1 MYHYIVKRKL
11 RKVFA
16 GLNAGKIEAVT
27 DELSDQAVHYFIGQ
41 HALSGTRRTPDS
53 IRLWY
58 QRLLRL
64 LPDIHFDLE
73 NIHVQGFPWATLA
86 AVPWTESNS
95 GTDGVRT
102 SNEGLNLVRI
112 AWGRVV
118 EVRIYTDTQ
127 VLVAT
132 LDRLAAANVTEAHA
146 PPIIS

>member
-53 IRLWY
+53 IRLCY

-102 SNEGLNLVRI
+102 SNERVLNKLTQGWSPSIGGQFFCENGYGAAVCG
-112 AWGRVV
+112 AKWG
-118 EVRIYTDTQ
+118 
-127 VLVAT
+127 
-132 LDRLAAANVTEAHA
+132 
-146 PPIIS
+146 

>member
-1 MYHYIVKRKL
+1 MICL
-11 RKVFA
+11 
-16 GLNAGKIEAVT
+16 
-27 DELSDQAVHYFIGQ
+27 
-41 HALSGTRRTPDS
+41 
-53 IRLWY
+53 
-58 QRLLRL
+58 
-64 LPDIHFDLE
+64 
-73 NIHVQGFPWATLA
+73 TL
-86 AVPWTESNS
+86 
-95 GTDGVRT
+95 